1 MRLSSSFAA
10 RAASIVILA
19 AMASACATV
28 SPESRLRNG
37 LMEAGLSPRMSACMA
52 SDMVDRLSILQLR
65 RLSSL
70 SSLRNSDIGK
80 MSVDRFLYKIRALGD
95 PEIFPVASKA
105 ALRCA
110 I

>member
-10 RAASIVILA
+10 RAATIFVLA
-19 AMASACATV
+19 ALTTACATV

-52 SDMVDRLSILQLR
+52 ADMVDRLSILQLR

-70 SSLRNSDIGK
+70 ASLRNSDMGK
-80 MSVDRFLYKIRALGD
+80 MSVDRFLYKIRALED
-95 PEIFPVASKA
+95 PEIFAVTSKA
-105 ALRCA
+105 AMRCA
-110 I
+110 M